1 MSGTLSA
8 DEIERGLVDQG
19 VPREKAKARALELVG
34 GGAPTVHRS
43 SLTVHKSPA
52 QADRP
57 AIEWPVT
64 LLLPWSYLVSDNA
77 KYVARIAG
85 TMEKPVP
92 KLNLSP
98 EYRRGKGLVHDAART
113 KLGLVEPAAI
123 PLALEARVWVPD
135 DNRAHDVCN
144 FAKCVHDALEDVVY
158 TKDRWLH
165 DIHWI
170 RAGVDVDAPRCEI
183 RIAPLLS
190 SDPSPRRAA

>member
-1 MSGTLSA
+1 MSHELSA
-8 DEIERGLVDQG
+8 EAIERGLVDQG

-34 GGAPTVHRS
+34 RRS
-43 SLTVHKSPA
+43 PLTVHKSPA

-85 TMEKPVP
+85 TMDKPVP

-135 DNRAHDVCN
+135 EIRAHDVPN
-144 FAKCVHDALEDVVY
+144 FAKCVHDALEGVVY
-158 TKDRWLH
+158 VKDRWLY
-165 DIHWI
+165 
-170 RAGVDVDAPRCEI
+170 RAVWERVGVDVDAPRCEL
-183 RIAPLLS
+183 RINPLT
-190 SDPSPRRAA
+190 DTPSRAV